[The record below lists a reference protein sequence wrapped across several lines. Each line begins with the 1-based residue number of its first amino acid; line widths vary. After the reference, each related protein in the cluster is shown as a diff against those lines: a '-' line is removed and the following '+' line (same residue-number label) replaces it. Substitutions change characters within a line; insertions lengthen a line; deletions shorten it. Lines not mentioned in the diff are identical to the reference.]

1 MQVSPYSAT
10 PLSTKSATTL
20 LAPVG
25 QQGQY
30 RVGAN
35 LEVVRKIGDKT
46 VAVPVNPHEF
56 MQLFNTVVLK
66 RWLDTGTTPKADTF
80 NTFVQLRNLLPALT
94 KQHPQQQHT
103 VPDALTLRLDLTPV
117 SQQGGDAVL
126 TLLKRSATQ
135 QYQTVLAEI
144 TKATLQD
151 VTHSPVVTLNAVLTK
166 MTDVHRKI
174 QQANRTFLVTAR
186 QQVAVAQQSV
196 QPLVALCQQVVQ
208 RSRQLLLLSPEG
220 AGI

>member
-10 PLSTKSATTL
+10 PLSTKSTTTL

-30 RVGAN
+30 RAGAN
-35 LEVVRKIGDKT
+35 LEVVRQVGGKS
-46 VAVPVNPHEF
+46 VAVSINPHEF

-66 RWLDTGTTPKADTF
+66 RWLGTGTTPTAATL

-94 KQHPQQQHT
+94 KQHPQQS
-103 VPDALTLRLDLTPV
+103 DALTLRLDLTTA

-135 QYQTVLAEI
+135 QYQTVLAKI

-151 VTHSPVVTLNAVLTK
+151 VTRTPFVTINAILTK
-166 MTDVHRKI
+166 MTDVHKKM
-174 QQANRTFLVTAR
+174 QQANSTFLVTAR
-186 QQVAVAQQSV
+186 QQVAAAQQSV
-196 QPLVALCQQVVQ
+196 QPLWLLCQQVVQ
-208 RSRQLLLLSPEG
+208 RTHGLLFS
-220 AGI
+220 

>member
-66 RWLDTGTTPKADTF
+66 RWLDTGTTPTATSI
-80 NTFVQLRNLLPALT
+80 NPLIQLRNLLPAMV
-94 KQHPQQQHT
+94 KSHPQQA
-103 VPDALTLRLDLTPV
+103 DNLTLRLDLTTV
-117 SQQGGDAVL
+117 SEDAVL
-126 TLLKRSATQ
+126 TLLKRSANTVQATAIQ
-135 QYQTVLAEI
+135 QYQTVLAKI
-144 TKATLQD
+144 SKQTLQD

-174 QQANRTFLVTAR
+174 QQANRTFLVTVR